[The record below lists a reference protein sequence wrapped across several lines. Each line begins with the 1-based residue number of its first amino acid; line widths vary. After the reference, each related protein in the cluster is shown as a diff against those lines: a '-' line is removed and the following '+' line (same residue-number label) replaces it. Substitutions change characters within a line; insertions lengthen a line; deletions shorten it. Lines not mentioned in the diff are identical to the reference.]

1 MNIVFLI
8 GNGFDISLGLKTS
21 YRDFAKY
28 YVQEPSFHPSIEKLK
43 KEIEKSLKEE
53 NKDDNKWSDFEL
65 AFGEYTKKLSGEQEF
80 DIVYDD
86 ILMML
91 QAYLLEEKKRFDKD
105 SQRYSLN
112 VKKISNSL
120 IYPDSFLR
128 EERQFSRLF
137 QKADSIN
144 INIINFNYTT
154 TIDDF
159 IKVIRGPYLTRIRS
173 VVKVGNVHHIHGTLD
188 KTMLFGVNDPSQ
200 IANTAFQN
208 SSIISSELAKPNFNQ
223 RLGYG
228 VDEICAELINN
239 ADLICVYGMS
249 IGDTDKCWWENIC
262 ESLKNVNHHAILF
275 HWSEKRFSPI
285 QERLQIREEERV
297 KANFLKKVGLDFDSY
312 ISRRIFIGY
321 NTAIFQNIWEE
332 GKVTK

>member
-28 YVQEPSFHPSIEKLK
+28 YVQKPSSHPSIEKLK
-43 KEIEKSLKEE
+43 KEIEECLKEE

-65 AFGEYTKKLSGEQEF
+65 AFGEYTKNLSGEQEF

-91 QAYLLEEKKRFDKD
+91 QTYLLEEKARFDKG

-112 VKKISNSL
+112 VAKFSNSL

-128 EERQFSRLF
+128 EVRRFSRLF
-137 QKADSIN
+137 QKVDAIN

-159 IKVIRGPYLTRIRS
+159 IKGISWNYLNRNGT
-173 VVKVGNVHHIHGTLD
+173 VVRERNVYHIHGTLD

-208 SSIISSELAKPNFNQ
+208 SSIISSEFVKPNFNQ

-228 VDEICAELINN
+228 VDEVCVRLIKN

-249 IGDTDKCWWENIC
+249 IGDTDRCWWEYIC
-262 ESLKNVNHHAILF
+262 ENLKTVSHYAILF
-275 HWSEKRFSPI
+275 HWSEKRFRPI

-297 KANFLKKVGLDFDSY
+297 KANFLKKAGLDIDSP
-312 ISRRIFIGY
+312 ISRSIFIGY